1 MDVTLLM
8 KIAGIGILAGV
19 LCQVLKGNGKDE
31 LASFVTLGGIVISLF
46 LLIDKIMEL
55 LSTVRN
61 AFGL

>member
-19 LCQVLKGNGKDE
+19 LCQVLKGSGKDE

-46 LLIDKIMEL
+46 LLIDKITEL
-55 LSTVRN
+55 LTAVRN
-61 AFGL
+61 TFGL

>member
-8 KIAGIGILAGV
+8 KIAGIGILTGV

-46 LLIDKIMEL
+46 LLLDKISEL
-55 LSTVRN
+55 VATVRST
-61 AFGL
+61 FGL

>member
-19 LCQVLKGNGKDE
+19 LCQVLKGSGKDE

-46 LLIDKIMEL
+46 LLIDKITEL
-55 LSTVRN
+55 LTTVRN
-61 AFGL
+61 TFGL